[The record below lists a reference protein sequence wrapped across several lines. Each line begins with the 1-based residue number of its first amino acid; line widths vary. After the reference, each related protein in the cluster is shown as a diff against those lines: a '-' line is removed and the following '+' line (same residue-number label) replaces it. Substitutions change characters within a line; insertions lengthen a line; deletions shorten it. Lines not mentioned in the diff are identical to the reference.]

1 MPAQDP
7 VAIAEQLLQLVKSI
21 SESQADSLKV
31 WNTKI
36 EIQNACDSL
45 LAKVLGPLEHTV
57 LVAGTSTAIYSLFL
71 PVITCLFPT
80 ESCHESSALYFVTSL
95 GIADFI
101 GEGQGTLLELSKKA
115 DVDPQFLGTQM
126 QFHVT
131 SQTNILWTG
140 VAMSC
145 VIGRGYFEEV
155 GRFGSRIY
163 KNNELSQI
171 LRENHPST
179 LKSAIGFM

>member
-1 MPAQDP
+1 MPAPDP
-7 VAIAEQLLQLVKSI
+7 VAIAEELVKLVKSI
-21 SESQADSLKV
+21 SEPQVDLLKI

-36 EIQNACDSL
+36 EIQNTCDSL
-45 LAKVLGPLEHTV
+45 LAEVLGPLELTV
-57 LVAGTSTAIYSLFL
+57 LVAGMSNAIYSLFTNNDL
-71 PVITCLFPT
+71 PMST
-80 ESCHESSALYFVTSL
+80 ESCHESSALNFVTSL

-101 GEGQGTLLELSKKA
+101 GEGEGTLLELSKKA

-131 SQTNILWTG
+131 SQTNILWAG

-155 GRFGSRIY
+155 GRFGSHIY

-171 LRENHPST
+171 LRESHPST
-179 LKSAIGFM
+179 LKSTIGFM

>member
-1 MPAQDP
+1 M
-7 VAIAEQLLQLVKSI
+7 S
-21 SESQADSLKV
+21 
-31 WNTKI
+31 
-36 EIQNACDSL
+36 
-45 LAKVLGPLEHTV
+45 
-57 LVAGTSTAIYSLFL
+57 
-71 PVITCLFPT
+71 T
-80 ESCHESSALYFVTSL
+80 ESCHESAALHFVTSL
-95 GIADFI
+95 GIADLI

-126 QFHVT
+126 KFRVI
-131 SQTNILWTG
+131 SQTNLFWSG

-155 GRFGSRIY
+155 GRFGSHIY

-179 LKSAIGFM
+179 LKSTVGFV